1 MKTVRFLALILFT
14 PAFAIL
20 AWLYWKFP
28 RALPRT
34 PRRRSF
40 DLAALALAV
49 GATAASVAWAMAQPA
64 AAHGAMWP
72 QILAVLAA
80 YHVFPISLALAWLV
94 RGRMLSN

>member
-1 MKTVRFLALILFT
+1 MRYLAVILFT

-34 PRRRSF
+34 PRRRVF
-40 DLAALALAV
+40 DAVALLVALAATVAAV
-49 GATAASVAWAMAQPA
+49 SYAIAQPV

-80 YHVFPISLALAWLV
+80 YHVFPLTLVVAWLV
-94 RGRMLSN
+94 RGAWLRN

>member
-1 MKTVRFLALILFT
+1 MRFLALILFA

-28 RALPRT
+28 RVLPRT

-49 GATAASVAWAMAQPA
+49 AATVSSVAWAMAQPA

-80 YHVFPISLALAWLV
+80 YHVFPLSLALAWFV
-94 RGRMLSN
+94 RGRILSH

>member
-1 MKTVRFLALILFT
+1 MRFLALILFT
-14 PAFAIL
+14 PAFLIL

-34 PRRRSF
+34 PRRRTF
-40 DLAALALAV
+40 DFVALALAFI
-49 GATAASVAWAMAQPA
+49 ATAVAVSWAMSQPV

-80 YHVFPISLALAWLV
+80 YHVFPLALAVAWLV
-94 RGRMLSN
+94 RGHLISPVS

>member
-1 MKTVRFLALILFT
+1 MRFLALILFT
-14 PAFAIL
+14 PAFLIL

-34 PRRRSF
+34 PRRRTF
-40 DLAALALAV
+40 DLAALALAFA
-49 GATAASVAWAMAQPA
+49 ATAVSVSWAMSQPP

-80 YHVFPISLALAWLV
+80 YHVFPLALAVAWLV
-94 RGRMLSN
+94 RGRLISPVS